1 MQKALLLPDQSWHTA
16 VLALSKC
23 GMAQHDILPGVIQ
36 NKHLPLLLPV
46 WQSCMHAIA
55 YVQQHCCQVT

>member
-1 MQKALLLPDQSWHTA
+1 LPDQSWHTL

-23 GMAQHDILPGVIQ
+23 SMAQHDMLSDVIQ

-46 WQSCMHAIA
+46 SQSCMHATA
-55 YVQQHCCQVT
+55 YVNIQQ